1 MFITNSE
8 VKATAF
14 LGHINSN
21 AGMPNWKQIFEF

>member
-8 VKATAF
+8 VKATTF

-21 AGMPNWKQIFEF
+21 AGISNWKQTFEF